1 MRKRMRN
8 YKQLSQAQ
16 RYQIEIGDDM
26 SCFGDADRLASW
38 EALCPGNNESAGQ
51 RNREKHAKAT
61 PLSGIFYASA
71 PNTKSSLAAKYR
83 SLMVRRSHKK
93 SSVAIAHKIIRI
105 IYFMLSRH
113 EPYRDP
119 GVDHEAMSA
128 KKMRH
133 AESRLLRKSA
143 SCQRQN
149 LS

>member
-1 MRKRMRN
+1 MRN

-16 RYQIEIGDDM
+16 IYQIEIGDDM

-38 EALCPGNNESAGQ
+38 AALCPGNNESAGK
-51 RNREKHAKAT
+51 RK
-61 PLSGIFYASA
+61 SGKTRKGNAIIRYVLCECANA
-71 PNTKSSLAAKYR
+71 ARNTKSSLAAKYR
-83 SLMVRRSHKK
+83 SLMVRKSHKN
-93 SSVAIAHKIIRI
+93 SIVAIAHKIIRI